1 LRAHYGEI
9 TGLGADIVAIG
20 TGNERYAAAFI
31 REEHIPFTVLVDD
44 DARAADVASVRSVGW
59 LAMLHP
65 RTWHATVE
73 TWRRGHRAH
82 KAGARVTQLGATL
95 VLGPGDRVRYEHL
108 DRDSTDHAPVPEVLA
123 ALRDT

>member
-9 TGLGADIVAIG
+9 TGIGADVVAIG

-31 REEHIPFTVLVDD
+31 REENIPFTVLVDD
-44 DARAADVASVRSVGW
+44 DARAAGAASLRDVGW

-65 RTWHATVE
+65 RTWRATVE
-73 TWRRGHRAH
+73 TWRRGHRVH
-82 KAGARVTQLGATL
+82 KAGARVTQLGATF

-108 DRDSTDHAPVPEVLA
+108 DRDSTDHAPVAEVLA
-123 ALRDT
+123 ALRED